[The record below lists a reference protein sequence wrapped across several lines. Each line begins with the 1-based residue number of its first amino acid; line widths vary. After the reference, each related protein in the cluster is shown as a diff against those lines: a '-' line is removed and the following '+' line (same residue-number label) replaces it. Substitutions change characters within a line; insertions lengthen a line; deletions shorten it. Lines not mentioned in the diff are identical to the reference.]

1 MIDDDVP
8 SGSGLESRFLSG
20 SFDSPIR
27 GGSDGRGAGRGA
39 GRGGSRGNGFPLSIL
54 PVLDGTGRPHR
65 PMEINV
71 SSRESV
77 RIEMEADN
85 VYKEKE
91 TLAGLAH
98 L

>member
-27 GGSDGRGAGRGA
+27 GGSDGRGA

-91 TLAGLAH
+91 MLAGLAH